1 MAGAMDNMNS
11 ALMFIHGITPQQ
23 AANRREE
30 LKEEELKFQ
39 EASRIKV
46 VKWRKTTEFSGL

>member
-1 MAGAMDNMNS
+1 MDNMNS
-11 ALMFIHGITPQQ
+11 ALMSIHGIIPQQ

-30 LKEEELKFQ
+30 LMEEKLKFQ